1 MMYQEE
7 YSTIG
12 GTYPDGRH
20 RAITVLEDGVEK
32 VARLDMS
39 KPVTLQRMHEV
50 CERLRAHTGVEFNY
64 LRVEHHIYEFDVDPN
79 DEVAKAHIRCGD
91 YPGRKV
97 KDKTY
102 QFWYDRNRLLIWDHG
117 TPVYE
122 NDNGEICRDADA
134 LADCYC

>member
-39 KPVTLQRMHEV
+39 KPVTL
-50 CERLRAHTGVEFNY
+50 
-64 LRVEHHIYEFDVDPN
+64 
-79 DEVAKAHIRCGD
+79 
-91 YPGRKV
+91 
-97 KDKTY
+97 
-102 QFWYDRNRLLIWDHG
+102 
-117 TPVYE
+117 
-122 NDNGEICRDADA
+122 
-134 LADCYC
+134 